1 MKLGFGTLPGSG
13 GPELRLPAKALLAG
27 WILTSIL
34 MFLGCWLLT
43 PWLLGLL
50 SAQGVDSAAKSGPA
64 VLGAAIASVMM
75 GLGLLVVT
83 PWRPRPAT
91 EMPLV
96 WLASTVIRF
105 LATPAV
111 AFLLYFAIHP
121 PTRPFVLGLA
131 LCYLALLFVEV
142 LITVFDLRRQ
152 LDRIETEQAREEG

>member
-1 MKLGFGTLPGSG
+1 MKAGFGTPPGAG
-13 GPELRLPAKALLAG
+13 GPELRLPAKALLLG

-34 MFLGCWLLT
+34 MFLGCWLFT

-50 SAQGVDSAAKSGPA
+50 SASEADAGSDSGSA
-64 VLGAAIASVMM
+64 VLGAVISSVMT

-142 LITVFDLRRQ
+142 LITVFELRRQ
-152 LDRIETEQAREEG
+152 LDMIETEQP